1 MKADEGRIDEYT
13 IGTWSKTVAWSKIVL
28 RETLEIAK
36 APTCETCNK
45 SDKSKRGGWKIQKS
59 TVRWVVTSGWREQS
73 DTEVPNDLFGKEF
86 SHDPK
91 ELE

>member
-1 MKADEGRIDEYT
+1 MSIPLELGQRQLLVVRLCFMKP
-13 IGTWSKTVAWSKIVL
+13 L
-28 RETLEIAK
+28 RYSK
-36 APTCETCNK
+36 APTCEMCNK
-45 SDKSKRGGWKIQKS
+45 SDQSKRGGWKIQKS